1 MYQDG
6 QLKEDNKVIHAK
18 MDQMYIKLEGVT
30 DAEVIN
36 VVIFLQY
43 WIDPPYIKNFN
54 SASTLMYPV
63 LKGNAAW
70 GGNISK

>member
-30 DAEVIN
+30 DAEVI
-36 VVIFLQY
+36 
-43 WIDPPYIKNFN
+43 
-54 SASTLMYPV
+54 
-63 LKGNAAW
+63 KGNE
-70 GGNISK
+70 K